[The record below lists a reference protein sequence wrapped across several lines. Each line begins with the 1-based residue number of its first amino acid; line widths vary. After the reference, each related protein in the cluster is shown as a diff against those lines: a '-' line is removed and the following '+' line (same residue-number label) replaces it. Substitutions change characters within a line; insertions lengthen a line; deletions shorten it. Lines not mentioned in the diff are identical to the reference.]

1 MAFFQKKRVGVYRER
16 AEERERPVMG
26 HGYETI
32 RVEDQGE
39 GLTLLTLSRP
49 QVANAMNTQMGRDLL
64 AFFEAINADP
74 LAHRCV
80 VMTGA
85 GDKAFCAGGDLKE
98 RLGMTDDQWQA
109 QHLLFERAIRAFIG
123 CPVPVIG
130 AINGAAYAGGCELAL
145 CCDFLYA
152 AETARFALTEVT
164 LGIMPGAGGTQNLPR
179 AVGERRAKEIILTGR
194 PFSARE
200 AFDCGMV
207 NRLCPPDKLL
217 DETLET
223 ARRIADNAP
232 LSVRQ
237 AKQAI
242 HYGLQMDLA
251 SAMMFEIEAYNR
263 MVPTEDRREGIAS
276 FNEKRKPRFKG
287 R

>member
-1 MAFFQKKRVGVYRER
+1 MVSAPTSGSNYRMNR
-16 AEERERPVMG
+16 S
-26 HGYETI
+26 YETL
-32 RVEDQGE
+32 RVEDKGD
-39 GLTLLTLSRP
+39 GLALLILNRP

-64 AFFEAINADP
+64 AFFEGVNGDP
-74 LAHRCV
+74 LAHRCIV
-80 VMTGA
+80 LTGA

-98 RLGMTDDQWQA
+98 RQGMSDEAWQA

-152 AETARFALTEVT
+152 AENGRFALTEVT

-194 PFSARE
+194 PFSAKE
-200 AFDCGMV
+200 AHEWGMV
-207 NRLCPPDKLL
+207 NRLCAADKLL

-232 LSVRQ
+232 ISVRQ
-237 AKQAI
+237 AKHAI
-242 HYGLQMDLA
+242 HHGLQMDLM

-276 FNEKRKPRFKG
+276 FNEKRKPRFTG

>member
-1 MAFFQKKRVGVYRER
+1 MDMNRS
-16 AEERERPVMG
+16 
-26 HGYETI
+26 YETLK
-32 RVEDQGE
+32 VEDKGE
-39 GLTLLTLSRP
+39 GLVLLTLNRP

-64 AFFEAINADP
+64 AFFDAVAADP
-74 LAHRCV
+74 LACRAIV
-80 VMTGA
+80 VTGA

-98 RLGMTDDQWQA
+98 RQGMTDETWQA
-109 QHLLFERAIRAFIG
+109 QHLLFERAIRAFMA
-123 CPVPVIG
+123 CPAPVIG

-194 PFSARE
+194 PFSAKD
-200 AFDCGMV
+200 AFDWGMV
-207 NRLCPPDKLL
+207 NRLCRPDQLL
-217 DETLET
+217 GATLET

-232 LSVRQ
+232 ISVRQ
-237 AKQAI
+237 AKHAI